1 MCPFLFFCKNSFHL
15 IPVRQTWRHRILC
28 LFTSFHNPSGPSDAN
43 GRNYQCNIAK
53 NRIKFVNEVWFLI
66 LDDSFIDSWNF
77 KTICKNI
84 LKTKVKSKQSKV
96 EDNAANL
103 IQRAPIS
110 MANLMGKSEHQPAKK
125 KVIETKTCKN
135 NQQTSWSLHG
145 TSFETLQRTSCSCIF
160 FSGLFT
166 RLQKVHLER
175 CTCIRQLCRQFD
187 HYSFDCSSRHP
198 TKQPT
203 ARNLDASKK

>member
-1 MCPFLFFCKNSFHL
+1 MNK
-15 IPVRQTWRHRILC
+15 VRMIL
-28 LFTSFHNPSGPSDAN
+28 S
-43 GRNYQCNIAK
+43 
-53 NRIKFVNEVWFLI
+53 LI
-66 LDDSFIDSWNF
+66 LGLSKHF

-96 EDNAANL
+96 ENNTANL
-103 IQRAPIS
+103 IQSAPIS
-110 MANLMGKSEHQPAKK
+110 TANLMGKSEHQPSKQK
-125 KVIETKTCKN
+125 HTKTISKHHGVCMVHHGRPCKGHHAAA
-135 NQQTSWSLHG
+135 S
-145 TSFETLQRTSCSCIF
+145 F

-187 HYSFDCSSRHP
+187 RYSFDCSSRHP
-198 TKQPT
+198 KKQPT